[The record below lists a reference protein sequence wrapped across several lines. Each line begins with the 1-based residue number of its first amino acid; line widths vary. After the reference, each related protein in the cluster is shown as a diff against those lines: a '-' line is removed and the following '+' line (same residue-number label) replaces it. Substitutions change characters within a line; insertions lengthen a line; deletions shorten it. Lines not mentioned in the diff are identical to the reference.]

1 MTKREKY
8 FKDDITPNEAYDLL
22 FEFVG
27 YISLLKVDSQDERI
41 KTYDK
46 VMEFLN
52 QPLKP
57 TLTED
62 EKVILRNAHSPNGT
76 IAYYVG
82 RDKDTKNLFMRTK
95 YDLYQYD
102 WGCFDTLFQ
111 FIKPRRRI

>member
-1 MTKREKY
+1 MTKLEKY

-27 YISLLKVDSQDERI
+27 YISLLNVDSQDERI

-46 VMEFLN
+46 VMNFLN
-52 QPLKP
+52 QEVKP

-62 EKVILRNAHSPNGT
+62 EKVILRN
-76 IAYYVG
+76 I
-82 RDKDTKNLFMRTK
+82 DDTKHEGLMIKRCKNENLIVYNGGNWAWQIDIFNH
-95 YDLYQYD
+95 
-102 WGCFDTLFQ
+102 LFQ